1 MDSPEPNLPHNSGE
15 IMKTTAILAAFFA
28 GSLALLSATAQAG
41 ATLNRVM
48 KTGTMVEVTD
58 ESYPPF
64 SFLDQNNEMAGFD
77 IDVAKQIA
85 KRLGVKMKVD
95 TPSWEVITAGH
106 WNGRYDVC
114 VCSMTPTKQRAQVL
128 NFPVF
133 YYGSPATIVVNKD
146 DNRIKSAADLS
157 GKKVGVEA
165 GTTYERYLD
174 KKLVIDIPGS
184 QPVTFKYPFHDVQ
197 VVPYQSETQAFQDLA
212 LGPGRRLDAMVTN
225 YLTARAR
232 IKKEGKFKTV
242 GGALFEEPIYIA
254 TDKGDKAWDA
264 KITSIIHAMQR
275 DGTLKKISMKWIG
288 IDITKKP

>member
-1 MDSPEPNLPHNSGE
+1 
-15 IMKTTAILAAFFA
+15 MKINVVMAGFMA
-28 GSLALLSATAQAG
+28 GSLALVATVAQAG
-41 ATLNRVM
+41 ATLDRVM
-48 KTGTMVEVTD
+48 KTHTLVEVTD
-58 ESYPPF
+58 QSYPPF
-64 SFLDQNNEMAGFD
+64 SFLNQNNEMDGFD
-77 IDVAKQIA
+77 IAVAKQIA
-85 KRLGVKMKVD
+85 KRLGVKMKVE

-106 WNGRYDVC
+106 WHGRYDVC
-114 VCSMTPTKQRAQVL
+114 VCSMTPTRQRAQVL
-128 NFPVF
+128 DFPVF
-133 YYGSPATIVVNKD
+133 YYGSPSTIVVNKD

-184 QPVTFKYPFHDVQ
+184 KPMTFKYPFHNVD

-212 LGPGRRLDAMVTN
+212 LGAGRRLDAMVTN

-242 GGALFEEPIYIA
+242 GGELFQEPIYIA
-254 TDKGDKAWDA
+254 TDKGDKEWNA
-264 KITSIIHAMQR
+264 KIASVIHGMQR

-288 IDITKKP
+288 IDITKRP

>member
-1 MDSPEPNLPHNSGE
+1 MLG
-15 IMKTTAILAAFFA
+15 ALLAAC
-28 GSLALLSATAQAG
+28 SALLVTTAQAG
-41 ATLNRVM
+41 ATLDRVM

-64 SFLDQNNEMAGFD
+64 SFLNDNNVMDGFD
-77 IDVAKQIA
+77 IDVAREIA

-128 NFPVF
+128 NFPAF
-133 YYGSPATIVVNKD
+133 YYGSPSTIVVNKND
-146 DNRIKSAADLS
+146 DRIKSAADLS

-174 KKLVIDIPGS
+174 KNLVIDIPGS
-184 QPVTFKYPFHDVQ
+184 KPVTFTYPFHDVQ

-212 LGPGRRLDAMVTN
+212 LGAGRRLDAMVTN
-225 YLTARAR
+225 YLTAKAR
-232 IKKEGKFKTV
+232 IKKDGKFKTV

-264 KITSIIHAMQR
+264 KIASIIHAMQE

-288 IDITKKP
+288 IDVTKPLR